1 MILPVHRHL
10 LTPIFL
16 RRMDKSMKQ
25 RTLLIIV
32 LVLMVVL
39 VVVMG
44 TFFSSVLSFGQGADG
59 SVATPTAT
67 ATEIPTPTVTPIPTP
82 TPSPSPTPPPLVNGS
97 SAYLLHAPPGNVL
110 FDVNSHMCMA
120 NWTTT

>member
-16 RRMDKSMKQ
+16 RGIDKSMKQ
-25 RTLLIIV
+25 RTLLLIV

-39 VVVMG
+39 VVVLG
-44 TFFSSVLSFGQGADG
+44 TFFSSVLSFWQGADG

-67 ATEIPTPTVTPIPTP
+67 PTEIPTPTDTPIP
-82 TPSPSPTPPPLVNGS
+82 TPSPSPTPPPLANGS
-97 SAYLLHAPPGNVL
+97 PAYLLAATPGNPSVDARRL
-110 FDVNSHMCMA
+110 PRDPPQRD
-120 NWTTT
+120 

>member
-16 RRMDKSMKQ
+16 RGIDKSMKQ

-39 VVVMG
+39 VVVLG
-44 TFFSSVLSFGQGADG
+44 TFFSSVLSFWQGADG

-67 ATEIPTPTVTPIPTP
+67 PTELPSPNDPPIPTP
-82 TPSPSPTPPPLVNGS
+82 TQSPSSTPPPLDSDSVD
-97 SAYLLHAPPGNVL
+97 H
-110 FDVNSHMCMA
+110 
-120 NWTTT
+120 